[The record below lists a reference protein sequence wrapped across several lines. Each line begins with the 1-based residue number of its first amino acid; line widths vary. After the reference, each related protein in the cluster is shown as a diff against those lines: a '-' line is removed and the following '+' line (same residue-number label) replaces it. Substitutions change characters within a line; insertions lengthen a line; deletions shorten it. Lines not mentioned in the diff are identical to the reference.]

1 MSEFEWKIYVKQGS
15 LINDYKTLKKYLIK
29 QSLDM
34 LVEDT
39 GV

>member
-1 MSEFEWKIYVKQGS
+1 MSEFGWKIYVKQGS